1 MKDEE
6 IKNKELETDTQ
17 EDLDNFEDVTFIESA
32 EDGDL
37 LPSKDIIRK
46 LREELKNCK
55 KEKEDYLIGWQR
67 AKADYINLQKEC
79 GESNLKNSIIVKEK
93 FLRNLLPALDSFDVA
108 FANKESWESVDK
120 NWSTGVEYIYQ
131 QLITG
136 LLDSGIDRIDK
147 EDIIFDPFI
156 HESVEII
163 FINDKS
169 KDHLVSKIIQTG
181 YKIGDRVIR
190 PARVN
195 IYQHKED

>member
-6 IKNKELETDTQ
+6 IIKENIEREEVENQNNVD
-17 EDLDNFEDVTFIESA
+17 DITFVEST
-32 EDGDL
+32 EDGEAL
-37 LPSKDIIRK
+37 LSKDVLKKIK
-46 LREELKNCK
+46 EELKNCK

-120 NWSTGVEYIYQ
+120 NWRMGMEYIYQ